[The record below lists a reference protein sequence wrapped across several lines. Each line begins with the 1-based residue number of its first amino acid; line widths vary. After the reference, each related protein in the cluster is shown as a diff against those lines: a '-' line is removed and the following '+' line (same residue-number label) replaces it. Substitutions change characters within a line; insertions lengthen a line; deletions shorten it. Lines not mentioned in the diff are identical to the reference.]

1 MTKRRGSIALLAI
14 FIFAIIS
21 LLALVI
27 FSRLEDNFLL
37 LRTELDEK
45 QSSYNSES
53 LVYLTKE
60 ELKKEQIANV
70 VENRVKL
77 DLPAPSF
84 NDSTV
89 KKAEMTPYIEKG
101 SYTRVQL
108 EVQSSYKSIPSKAI
122 LRFKGVNPI
131 FEQPDGVIS
140 TKEMKERGVYET
152 WQKTLADSFLK
163 ETKNWASRWKTDKP
177 STLKK
182 EGNNF
187 IQVLEDGSRA
197 TLAPVALQLR
207 WEVASPVVLDV
218 PMDIKGVLWLKKGAS
233 IKGDIHVRGVVIR
246 EEGASVEGQMIVDG
260 LLIGE
265 KDDAIHVNFQPRN
278 VEEVFCFFDDF
289 IQSNSFRLKKLY

>member
-14 FIFAIIS
+14 FIFAVIS

-60 ELKKEQIANV
+60 ELKKEQISNV
-70 VENRVKL
+70 VENRAKL

-84 NDSTV
+84 NSSTL

-140 TKEMKERGVYET
+140 TKEMKERGVYDT

-233 IKGDIHVRGVVIR
+233 IKGDIHLRGVVIR

>member
-53 LVYLTKE
+53 LVYLAEE
-60 ELKKEQIANV
+60 ELKRDQIEKV
-70 VENRVKL
+70 VEVRGKFN
-77 DLPAPSF
+77 LPAPDF
-84 NDSTV
+84 NSGTV
-89 KKAEMTPYIEKG
+89 KKAEIFPFIEKG
-101 SYTRVQL
+101 SYTQVQI
-108 EVQSSYKSIPSKAI
+108 EVQSSYKEIPSTAV
-122 LRFKGVNPI
+122 LRFKAVHPI
-131 FEQPDGVIS
+131 FEQEDGVIS
-140 TKEMKERGVYET
+140 TKEMKERGVYDT
-152 WQKTLADSFLK
+152 WQKTLADSFVK
-163 ETKNWASRWKTDKP
+163 EPKSWVVRWKTDKP

-182 EGNNF
+182 EGRNF
-187 IQVLEDGSRA
+187 IQVFEDESQA
-197 TLAPVALQLR
+197 PLAPIVQQLR
-207 WEVASPVVLDV
+207 WEVASPVVLEA

-233 IKGDIHVRGVVIR
+233 IKGDVHVRGVVIR

-265 KDDAIHVNFQPRN
+265 KDEAVHVNYQPRN

-289 IQSNSFRLKKLY
+289 IQPHDFRLKKHY

>member
-53 LVYLTKE
+53 LVYLAKE
-60 ELKKEQIANV
+60 ELKKEQIVNV
-70 VENRVKL
+70 VEHRVKL
-77 DLPAPSF
+77 DLPAPAF
-84 NDSTV
+84 NSSTV
-89 KKAEMTPYIEKG
+89 KKAEMSPFVEKG

-140 TKEMKERGVYET
+140 TKEMKERGVYDT

>member
-1 MTKRRGSIALLAI
+1 MNKRRGSIALLAI

-53 LVYLTKE
+53 LIFLAKE
-60 ELKKEQIANV
+60 KLKKDDIVKV
-70 VENRVKL
+70 VEKQGKF
-77 DLPAPSF
+77 DLPASEF
-84 NDSTV
+84 NGSSG
-89 KKAEMTPYIEKG
+89 KKPELSPFIEKG
-101 SYTRVQL
+101 SYTQVQL
-108 EVQSSYKSIPSKAI
+108 QVQSSYKKIPSKAI

-131 FEQPDGVIS
+131 FEQPDGVLS
-140 TKEMKERGVYET
+140 TKEMKERGVYDK
-152 WQKTLADSFLK
+152 WQKTLSDSFSK
-163 ETKNWASRWKTDKP
+163 ETPSWITRWKAEKP

-182 EGNNF
+182 EGKNF
-187 IQVLEDGSRA
+187 IQEFEDGTREA
-197 TLAPVALQLR
+197 LAPIVLQLR

-218 PMDIKGVLWLKKGAS
+218 PMDIKGALWLKKGSS
-233 IKGDIHVRGVVIR
+233 IKGDVHVRGVVIR

-265 KDDAIHVNFQPRN
+265 KDEAVHVNFQPRN

>member
-53 LVYLTKE
+53 LVYLAKE
-60 ELKKEQIANV
+60 NLKKEQIINV
-70 VENRVKL
+70 VEHRGKF
-77 DLPAPSF
+77 DLPAPVF

-89 KKAEMTPYIEKG
+89 KKAEMSPFIEKG
-101 SYTRVQL
+101 SYTQVQL
-108 EVQSSYKSIPSKAI
+108 EVQSSYKSIPTKAI
-122 LRFKGVNPI
+122 LRFQGVHPI
-131 FEQPDGVIS
+131 FEQEDGVIS
-140 TKEMKERGVYET
+140 TKEMKEQGVYDK
-152 WQKTLADSFLK
+152 WQKTLADSFSK
-163 ETKNWASRWKTDKP
+163 ESKSRVSRCKTDK
-177 STLKK
+177 SSIIKK

-187 IQVLEDGSRA
+187 IQEFADGSRA
-197 TLAPVALQLR
+197 PLVPIGIQLR
-207 WEVASPVVLDV
+207 WEVASPTVLDV

-233 IKGDIHVRGVVIR
+233 IKGDVHVRGVVIR
-246 EEGASVEGQMIVDG
+246 EEGASLEGKMIVDG

-265 KDDAIHVNFQPRN
+265 KDDAIHVNYQPRA

-289 IQSNSFRLKKLY
+289 IQPHDFRLKKLY

>member
-1 MTKRRGSIALLAI
+1 MNKRRGSIALLAI
-14 FIFAIIS
+14 FIFAVIS

-70 VENRVKL
+70 VENRAKL

-140 TKEMKERGVYET
+140 TKEMKERGVYDT

>member
-37 LRTELDEK
+37 LHTELDEK

-53 LVYLTKE
+53 LVYLAE
-60 ELKKEQIANV
+60 EKLKKEQIEKV
-70 VENRVKL
+70 VEVRGKFN
-77 DLPAPSF
+77 LPAPAF
-84 NDSTV
+84 NGSIV
-89 KKAEMTPYIEKG
+89 KKAEMSPFIEKG
-101 SYTRVQL
+101 SYTQVQI
-108 EVQSSYKSIPSKAI
+108 EVQSSHKSIPSTAV
-122 LRFKGVNPI
+122 LRFKAVHPI
-131 FEQPDGVIS
+131 FEQEDGVIS
-140 TKEMKERGVYET
+140 TQVMKEQGVYDT

-163 ETKNWASRWKTDKP
+163 EPKSWVVRWTTDKP

-182 EGNNF
+182 EGRNF
-187 IQVLEDGSRA
+187 IQAFEDGSQA
-197 TLAPVALQLR
+197 PLAPILYQLR
-207 WEVASPVVLDV
+207 WEVASPTVLGA

-233 IKGDIHVRGVVIR
+233 IKGDVHVRGVVIR
-246 EEGASVEGQMIVDG
+246 EEGSSVEGQMIVDG

-265 KDDAIHVNFQPRN
+265 KDDAVHVNYQPRL

-289 IQSNSFRLKKLY
+289 IQPHGFRLKKHY

>member
-27 FSRLEDNFLL
+27 FSRLEDSFLL

-53 LVYLTKE
+53 LVYLAKE
-60 ELKKEQIANV
+60 DLKKEQIVNV
-70 VENRVKL
+70 VEHRGKF
-77 DLPAPSF
+77 DLPAPAF

-89 KKAEMTPYIEKG
+89 KKAEMSPFVEKG
-101 SYTRVQL
+101 SYTQVQL
-108 EVQSSYKSIPSKAI
+108 EVQSSYKSIPTKAI
-122 LRFKGVNPI
+122 LRFKAVHPI
-131 FEQPDGVIS
+131 FEQEDGVIS
-140 TKEMKERGVYET
+140 TKEMKEQGVYDK
-152 WQKTLADSFLK
+152 WQKTLADSFSK
-163 ETKNWASRWKTDKP
+163 ESKSRASLWMTDKP
-177 STLKK
+177 STIKK

-187 IQVLEDGSRA
+187 IQEFADGSRVP
-197 TLAPVALQLR
+197 LVPIGIQLR
-207 WEVASPVVLDV
+207 WEVASPAVLDV

-233 IKGDIHVRGVVIR
+233 IKGDVHVRGVVIR
-246 EEGASVEGQMIVDG
+246 EEGSSVEGRMIVDG

-265 KDDAIHVNFQPRN
+265 KDDAIHVNYQPRA

-289 IQSNSFRLKKLY
+289 IQPHDFRLKKLY

>member
-1 MTKRRGSIALLAI
+1 MNKRRGSIALLAI

-53 LVYLTKE
+53 LVYLAE
-60 ELKKEQIANV
+60 EKLKREDIVIV
-70 VENRVKL
+70 VETQGRF
-77 DLPAPSF
+77 DLPDYDF
-84 NDSTV
+84 NNSDV
-89 KKAEMTPYIEKG
+89 KVSELSPFIEKG
-101 SYTRVQL
+101 SYTQVQL
-108 EVQSSYKSIPSKAI
+108 KVNSSYKKIPSEAI

-131 FEQPDGVIS
+131 FEQPDGVLS
-140 TKEMKERGVYET
+140 TKEMKERGVYDK
-152 WQKTLADSFLK
+152 WQKTLSDSFSK
-163 ETKNWASRWKTDKP
+163 ETPSWITRWKADKP

-182 EGNNF
+182 EGKNF
-187 IQVLEDGSRA
+187 IQEFADGTREA
-197 TLAPVALQLR
+197 LAPIALQLR

-218 PMDIKGVLWLKKGAS
+218 PMDIKGVLWLKKGSS

-265 KDDAIHVNFQPRN
+265 KDEAVHVNFQPRN

>member
-84 NDSTV
+84 NDSTM
-89 KKAEMTPYIEKG
+89 KKAKMTPYIEKG

-140 TKEMKERGVYET
+140 TKEMKERGVYDT

>member
-53 LVYLTKE
+53 LAYLAEE
-60 ELKKEQIANV
+60 ELKREQIEKV
-70 VENRVKL
+70 VEVRGKFN
-77 DLPAPSF
+77 LPVPDF
-84 NDSTV
+84 NSGTV
-89 KKAEMTPYIEKG
+89 KKAEMSPFIEKG
-101 SYTRVQL
+101 SYTQVQL
-108 EVQSSYKSIPSKAI
+108 EVQSSYKEIPATAV
-122 LRFKGVNPI
+122 LRFKAVHPI
-131 FEQPDGVIS
+131 FEQEDGVIS
-140 TKEMKERGVYET
+140 TQEMKERGVYDT
-152 WQKTLADSFLK
+152 WQKTLADSFVK
-163 ETKNWASRWKTDKP
+163 EPKSWVVRWKTDKP

-182 EGNNF
+182 EDRNF
-187 IQVLEDGSRA
+187 IQVFEDGSQA
-197 TLAPVALQLR
+197 PLAPVVQQLR
-207 WEVASPVVLDV
+207 WEVASPVVLDA

-265 KDDAIHVNFQPRN
+265 KDEAVHVNYQPRN

-289 IQSNSFRLKKLY
+289 IQPHDFRLKKHY